1 MSQSSE
7 VIKALLAT
15 LPQQPG
21 VYRMIA
27 ADQSI
32 LYVGKARSLRQRVS
46 SYFQQP
52 STSPK
57 TRALVARIADIQII
71 VTSSE
76 TEALLLEQSLIKSL
90 NPPYNILLRD
100 DKSYPYIAITGK
112 DSFPRLMFHRGVRQ
126 PDVQYFGP
134 YPSAQAVRETLDVLQ
149 KLFRMRTCENAV
161 FRHRTRPCLQHPLG
175 RCRAPCVGLITEDA
189 YAEDVRATT
198 LFLKGRNREV
208 QDYLLSRMQQAAAVQ
223 DYEQAALVRDQ
234 IRSVRA
240 VEEQQAVYRSSGHA
254 DLIAVAARPGGVC
267 VSVLAVRQGK
277 VLGSRNY
284 FPKAHG
290 EMEAGVLL
298 EQFVPQYYL
307 NPERWSDL
315 PERIFL
321 TCAVDGMSVLEEAL
335 QSATQHRIRIR
346 VVQGGVAAEWMELAR
361 INAEQGLEARLANRL
376 QQEKRMRHLA
386 DALGLSVLPERLE
399 CFDISHSSGESTMAS
414 CVVFN
419 AQGPSKKDYRL
430 FHIEGITP
438 GDDYAAMK
446 QALMRRFTGTLAHL
460 PKPDVLLIDGGRGQ
474 WRCAHEAL
482 SELCPEIMIVGVAKG
497 EGRKPGLETLHLD
510 EQREIHLPMD
520 HPGFLLIQHVR
531 DEAHRFAVKAHR
543 KGRDQRRSKSAL
555 DDIPGIGPVRRKA
568 LLSFWGS
575 VQAIGRASV
584 PELATTPGF
593 NQALAQK
600 LYEALH
606 SNERK

>member
-1 MSQSSE
+1 MALASE
-7 VIKALLAT
+7 HIKAILAT

-21 VYRMIA
+21 VYRMMA
-27 ADQSI
+27 ADQSV

-52 STSPK
+52 SSSAK
-57 TRALVARIADIQII
+57 TQALVARIADIQII
-71 VTSSE
+71 VTTSE

-100 DKSYPYIAITGK
+100 DKSYPYIAITDK
-112 DSFPRLMFHRGVRQ
+112 DPFPRLMFHRGVRH
-126 PDVQYFGP
+126 PGVQYFGP
-134 YPSAQAVRETLDVLQ
+134 YPNAQAVRETLDVLQ
-149 KLFRMRTCENAV
+149 KLFRLRTCEDAV

-175 RCRAPCVGLITEDA
+175 RCRAPCVAKVAKED

-208 QDYLLSRMQQAAAVQ
+208 QDYLLSRMQQAAAVE
-223 DYEQAALVRDQ
+223 DYEQAAMFRDQ

-240 VEEQQAVYRSSGHA
+240 VEEQQSVYRSSGQV
-254 DLIAVAARPGGVC
+254 DLIAVASRPGGVC
-267 VSVLAVRQGK
+267 VTVLTVRQGK

-290 EMEAGVLL
+290 ETEASVLL

-315 PERIFL
+315 PDRIYLESAFDDMPVL
-321 TCAVDGMSVLEEAL
+321 TEAL
-335 QSATQHRIRIR
+335 YNATGQRMRLR
-346 VVQGGVAAEWMELAR
+346 VVRRGTASEWMDLAR
-361 INAEQGLEARLANRL
+361 LNAAQGLEARLANRL

-386 DALGLSVLPERLE
+386 DALGLSALPERLE

-430 FHIEGITP
+430 FHIQGITA
-438 GDDYAAMK
+438 GDDYAAMR
-446 QALMRRFTGTLAHL
+446 QALLRRFTGTLAQL
-460 PKPDVLLIDGGRGQ
+460 PRPDVLLIDGGRGQ
-474 WRCAHEAL
+474 WHCAREVLA
-482 SELCPEIMIVGVAKG
+482 EVCPGIMIVGVAKG
-497 EGRKPGLETLHLD
+497 EGRKSGLETLHLD
-510 EQREIHLPMD
+510 EERQLQLPMD
-520 HPGFLLIQHVR
+520 HPGFLLIQHIR

-543 KGRDQRRSKSAL
+543 KGRDRSRSKSAL
-555 DDIPGIGPVRRKA
+555 DDIPGIGAVRRQA

-575 VQAIGRASV
+575 VTAIERASV

-593 NQALAQK
+593 SQALAQK
-600 LYEALH
+600 LFDALH
-606 SNERK
+606 RA